1 MKNLQVLDA
10 VETLSKLSQVSDRS
24 HPDVI
29 PQPERIKNAF
39 STLST
44 YLEGLYGSDQ
54 MLLKNHDYLASLK
67 AVMVIAS
74 EAFDKLDVVSKIFKT
89 AKEDLGEGEFN
100 HLYDFYLKKINY
112 KVEHV
117 AGEVFRHAEEE
128 RQRALTDTHGIK
140 NLEVIRKD
148 TDYELF
154 YIKDED
160 GLNHFS
166 KNLLRHT
173 QLLGT
178 FDELFLSFQ
187 GEDPFI
193 KLKFIEDRLK
203 QKRAQLI
210 KNQLTSKVDYFLKE
224 AFRFKKHPFIGY
236 TNQMLVALCL
246 SSYPSLVMQNDPMK
260 ACFEYFNDLIHFV
273 TTLVVRPEFFKT
285 SSSVEA
291 LADKGIISCQR
302 FISGVID
309 ALFLSK
315 NDISYVS
322 EHLYQFVRKPV
333 FEGFS
338 PISFFDKLLE
348 FDKSVRALLSNFPS
362 GPLMKALD
370 FIKDPDKPTIFRPLA
385 SNLPQNLFDL
395 DYHDKVLSCICMG
408 SPTIQEDVKNAV
420 VDPMFSIF
428 ISHLEGGNNL
438 VIDLEDGS
446 NMFNQARV
454 KSVLNLAKADL
465 IVSSIP
471 RGGLL
476 YNMQD
481 VYAFVDETNEFKALI
496 LEQFEQ
502 QEGNTFSNSMLFKKD
517 IAPLLDFIH
526 HKIFADKNAL
536 NLKERLV
543 FIEIL
548 ELFMSVCLIH
558 KYEASNLIVICKD
571 GLDHSNMYL
580 MGLYSLVQLVN
591 HENLFSPQTFSFFV
605 SELYGPAMILRDR
618 AIFEESL
625 VRMVSALSFIQATM
639 VKNPGF
645 IKDLSQLLPALR
657 GLKLHRE

>member
-10 VETLSKLSQVSDRS
+10 VETLSKLSQVSDKS

-44 YLEGLYGSDQ
+44 YLEGLYSSDQ

-74 EAFDKLDVVSKIFKT
+74 EAFDKLEMVSKVFNK
-89 AKEDLGEGEFN
+89 AKEDLGEAEFN

-128 RQRALTDTHGIK
+128 KQRALTDTHGIK

-154 YIKDED
+154 FIKDED

-178 FDELFLSFQ
+178 FDELFLVFQ

-203 QKRAQLI
+203 QKRALLI
-210 KNQLTSKVDYFLKE
+210 KTELTSKIDYFLKE

-236 TNQMLVALCL
+236 TSQMLISLCL
-246 SSYPSLVMQNDPMK
+246 SSYPSLVMQNDPTK
-260 ACFEYFNDLIHFV
+260 ACFEYFNDLVNFL

-291 LADKGIISCQR
+291 LADKGIIASQR
-302 FISGVID
+302 FISGVIHS
-309 ALFLSK
+309 LFLSK

-322 EHLYQFVRKPV
+322 EHLYQFVKKPV

-348 FDKSVRALLSNFPS
+348 FDKSVRALLANFPS

-370 FIKDPDKPTIFRPLA
+370 FIKDPDKPTIFRPLGV
-385 SNLPQNLFDL
+385 NLPQNLYDL
-395 DYHDKVLSCICMG
+395 DLQGKVLSCLCMG
-408 SPTIQEDVKNAV
+408 SPTIQEDIKTAV
-420 VDPMFSIF
+420 IDPMFSIF

-438 VIDLEDGS
+438 IIDLEDGS
-446 NMFNQARV
+446 NLYNHARV
-454 KSVLNLAKADL
+454 KAMIDISNDGV
-465 IVSSIP
+465 IVSNVP
-471 RGGLL
+471 RSGYL

-481 VYAFVDETNEFKALI
+481 VYSFVDEAHEFKALI
-496 LEQFEQ
+496 LEQFKG
-502 QEGNTFSNSMLFKKD
+502 QEGYVYANSMLFEKD
-517 IAPLLDFIH
+517 MAPIFDVIH
-526 HKIFADKNAL
+526 QKIFMNKHKL
-536 NLKERLV
+536 NLQERLV
-543 FIEIL
+543 FIEIMQ
-548 ELFMSVCLIH
+548 LFMSVALIH
-558 KYEASNLIVICKD
+558 KYEASNLLVICKD

-580 MGLYSLVQLVN
+580 MGIYALVQMVN
-591 HENLFSPQTFSFFV
+591 HENLFDQQTFSFFV

-618 AIFEESL
+618 AIFEESF
-625 VRMVSALSFIQATM
+625 VRMTSALSHIQACM
-639 VKNPGF
+639 VKDPGF
-645 IKDLSQLLPALR
+645 IKDLQQLLPALR
-657 GLKLHRE
+657 HLKLHRE